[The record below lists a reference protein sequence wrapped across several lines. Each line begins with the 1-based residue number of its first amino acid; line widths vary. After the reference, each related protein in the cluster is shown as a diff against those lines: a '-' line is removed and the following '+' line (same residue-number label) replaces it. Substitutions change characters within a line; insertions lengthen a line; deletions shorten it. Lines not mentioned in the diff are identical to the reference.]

1 MKATVIN
8 HILQKQASV
17 KKRTRPIELRKLIP
31 TAIALIFGVLMI
43 LPFIWMLS
51 TSVKTPL
58 EVFDYPIK
66 WIPDKFQWSHHYNVW
81 FGEQNFIQ
89 YYSNSLKVAVLS
101 TVGSLFVSSLAA
113 YGFARIEFRGRD
125 SLFLLYLS
133 MMLIPPQIL
142 FVPKFIMFNEM
153 GIFNSHWALILP
165 GIFTIFGVFL
175 LRQFFMGI
183 PKEITEAALIDGA
196 GHFRIFIQLIVP
208 LAKPAIATL
217 AILDFSWNWN
227 DYENSLIFLIDKNLY
242 TIPLGLQNFIL
253 ENSIDYNGMM
263 AAASAAILPM
273 IIIFIIFQKYII
285 QGVANA
291 AVKG

>member
-1 MKATVIN
+1 MKATDT
-8 HILQKQASV
+8 KQTQRKEASV
-17 KKRTRPIELRKLIP
+17 NMRTSPIKVIKLIS
-31 TAIALIFGVLMI
+31 TIIALFFGVLMI
-43 LPFIWMLS
+43 LPLLWMLS
-51 TSVKTPL
+51 TSVKTPV
-58 EVFDYPIK
+58 EVFEYPIK
-66 WIPDKFQWSHHYNVW
+66 WIPDQFQWSHHYNVW
-81 FGEQNFIQ
+81 FGEQSISQ
-89 YYSNSLKVAVLS
+89 YYINSLKIAVVS
-101 TVGSLFVSSLAA
+101 MVGAVFISCLAA
-113 YGFARIEFRGRD
+113 YGFARIEFKGRD

-142 FVPKFIMFNEM
+142 FVPKFIMFNWM
-153 GIFNSHWALILP
+153 GIFNTYWALILP

-175 LRQFFMGI
+175 LRQFFIGI
-183 PKEITEAALIDGA
+183 PKEITEAGLIDGA

-217 AILDFSWNWN
+217 AILDFSWHWN
-227 DYENSLIFLIDKNLY
+227 DYENALIFLIDKDLY

-273 IIIFIIFQKYII
+273 IIVFVVFQKYII

>member
-1 MKATVIN
+1 M
-8 HILQKQASV
+8 
-17 KKRTRPIELRKLIP
+17 ELRKLIP

-66 WIPDKFQWSHHYNVW
+66 WIPDKFQWSHHFNVW